1 MDDNWRYYHRT
12 IQSIYLRK
20 EGMNTLV
27 DNKLIDRLNK
37 KSILVSDGATGTSLQ
52 QRGLPKGLA
61 SEVWVLENPQAIID
75 LHKDFI
81 SGGSDII
88 LTCTFSGSSIR
99 LAQSNLKDRTVEV
112 NKKAVDIAHKAI
124 EGNDVLIAAS
134 IGPSGMLL
142 EPYGTLSIDDARSNY
157 LEQVKALDQSGI
169 DLFVVET
176 QFDINEARIILEAIR
191 SISQLPLVCSFSFD
205 RGKRT
210 MMGITPSQIAK
221 ELGEFDLSAIGINC
235 GKSLEDNLICLNEL
249 KSVTTL
255 PIWFKPNAGMPKID
269 NTGKPTYDITPGI
282 MGSLVKEWIK
292 SGASIIGG
300 CCGTSPTHLT
310 IIAKNIL

>member
-1 MDDNWRYYHRT
+1 
-12 IQSIYLRK
+12 
-20 EGMNTLV
+20 MNTLV

-75 LHKDFI
+75 LHKEFI

-88 LTCTFSGSSIR
+88 LTCTFGGSPIR

-142 EPYGTLSIDDARSNY
+142 EPYGALRIDDARSNY
-157 LEQVKALDQSGI
+157 LEQVKALDQSGV

-176 QFDINEARIILEAIR
+176 QFDINEAKIILEAIR
-191 SISQLPLVCSFSFD
+191 SISQLPIVCSFSFD
-205 RGKRT
+205 RGART

-221 ELGEFDLSAIGINC
+221 ELGEFDLNAIGINC

-269 NTGKPTYDITPGI
+269 NTAKPNYDITPDI

-310 IIAKNIL
+310 LIAKNIN